1 MSQLT
6 PIFESLRQKEDLPC
20 SYPLHMHAPS
30 YHWVNKKKRKKTL
43 STVFI
48 FCCRWCDVTRVF
60 VSIPLYRFNHFFFFF
75 FILFSP
81 SPSVFFSLLRYIIFP
96 SFFNVFFQ
104 FLGDFSLSFSHSL
117 FVELCACHVCT
128 PSLCIASRPM
138 ETLFTILTTVHISY
152 RLFSLFLSLFTFE
165 LCAAAVA
172 TVAKTVTKHVR
183 DYRDD
188 DRYLARP
195 SPPLLDSYHQSF
207 KTRRNIY
214 ACVRIGVVQF
224 LSFRFYTHARRV

>member
-60 VSIPLYRFNHFFFFF
+60 VSIPLYRFNHFLLFFFF

-96 SFFNVFFQ
+96 SFFNVFFLV
-104 FLGDFSLSFSHSL
+104 LGDFSLSFSHSL

-128 PSLCIASRPM
+128 PSLCKASRPM

-165 LCAAAVA
+165 LCAAAVT
-172 TVAKTVTKHVR
+172 TVAKTVTR
-183 DYRDD
+183 SR
-188 DRYLARP
+188 L
-195 SPPLLDSYHQSF
+195 S
-207 KTRRNIY
+207 RR
-214 ACVRIGVVQF
+214 
-224 LSFRFYTHARRV
+224 

>member
-60 VSIPLYRFNHFFFFF
+60 VSIPLYRFNHFFFFIFF

-96 SFFNVFFQ
+96 SFFNVFFLV
-104 FLGDFSLSFSHSL
+104 FGWF
-117 FVELCACHVCT
+117 
-128 PSLCIASRPM
+128 
-138 ETLFTILTTVHISY
+138 
-152 RLFSLFLSLFTFE
+152 FSLFLSLT
-165 LCAAAVA
+165 LCRVVRLSRVYPLPLHSI
-172 TVAKTVTKHVR
+172 TTNGNVVHDLNDRSYLIPFIFSLSLTLYLRIMRCCRRHRCKNRDKTR
-183 DYRDD
+183 SRLS
-188 DRYLARP
+188 RRWSLF
-195 SPPLLDSYHQSF
+195 SPPLTPTPRLIPSKLQNSEEYLCM
-207 KTRRNIY
+207 R
-214 ACVRIGVVQF
+214 
-224 LSFRFYTHARRV
+224 

>member
-96 SFFNVFFQ
+96 SFFNVFFLV
-104 FLGDFSLSFSHSL
+104 LGDFSLSFSHSL

-214 ACVRIGVVQF
+214 ACVRIGVV
-224 LSFRFYTHARRV
+224 

>member
-96 SFFNVFFQ
+96 SFFNVFFLV
-104 FLGDFSLSFSHSL
+104 LGDFSLSFFHSL

-188 DRYLARP
+188 DRHLARP

-214 ACVRIGVVQF
+214 ACVRIGVV
-224 LSFRFYTHARRV
+224 

>member
-43 STVFI
+43 SIVFI

-96 SFFNVFFQ
+96 SFFNVFF
-104 FLGDFSLSFSHSL
+104 FSFW
-117 FVELCACHVCT
+117 V
-128 PSLCIASRPM
+128 I
-138 ETLFTILTTVHISY
+138 
-152 RLFSLFLSLFTFE
+152 FLSLSLTHS
-165 LCAAAVA
+165 LQSCAL
-172 TVAKTVTKHVR
+172 VTCV
-183 DYRDD
+183 
-188 DRYLARP
+188 
-195 SPPLLDSYHQSF
+195 PPPFAQHHDQWKRCSRS
-207 KTRRNIY
+207 
-214 ACVRIGVVQF
+214 
-224 LSFRFYTHARRV
+224 